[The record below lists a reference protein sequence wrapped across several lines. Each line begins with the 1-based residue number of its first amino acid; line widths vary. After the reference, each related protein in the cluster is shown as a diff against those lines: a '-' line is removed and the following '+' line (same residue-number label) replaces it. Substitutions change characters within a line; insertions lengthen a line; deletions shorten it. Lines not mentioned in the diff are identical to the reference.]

1 MSVIQNKRYMT
12 LSEITTEVR
21 NITGVDSTSVVSDA
35 VIHDLISEAQYQLCD
50 EANLLQGYAT
60 RNSVADTREYPMKNS
75 NSDEVTDWTAYQVN
89 LSGGNTASTSLEFMT
104 RIFRVDYDGDMC
116 QRIGINEISD
126 ISGDASLSNITT
138 SYAYY
143 IHDDKLGIFPTPTE
157 VKEIKVYYY
166 RLPHKM
172 FVDATC
178 DISSGS
184 ANVTMDLTTDVRE
197 GMIVQGSNIPF
208 DAQISSITNTTTF
221 VLSGNATGTA
231 SNQSFTFGKPEIDER
246 YQRILIYYP
255 CWRVSERLRDLNL
268 ISYFKNE
275 WLEQKQ
281 RVIMER
287 QSRDGSPILTVPYN
301 DF

>member
-1 MSVIQNKRYMT
+1 MT

-21 NITGVDSTSVVSDA
+21 NITGVDSTTVVSDA
-35 VIHDLISEAQYQLCD
+35 IIHDLINEAQFQLCD

-60 RNSVADTREYPMKNS
+60 RNSVADTSEYPLKDS
-75 NSDEVTDWTAYQVN
+75 NSDEVTDWTIYQTN
-89 LSGGNTASTSLEFMT
+89 LSGGSTSTTSLETMT
-104 RIFRVDYDGDMC
+104 RIFRVDYDGSIT

-126 ISGDASLSNITT
+126 IGDDASLSNITT

-143 IHDDKLGIFPTPTE
+143 MHDDKLGIFPTPTE

-166 RLPHKM
+166 RLPHLM
-172 FVDATC
+172 FSDATC
-178 DISSGS
+178 DITNSN
-184 ANVTMDLTTDVRE
+184 ADVTMDSTSLVRE
-197 GMIVQGSNIPF
+197 GMNVSGAEIGSPDKIVETV
-208 DAQISSITNTTTF
+208 ANTTTF
-221 VLSGNATGTA
+221 RMSANATTTTGGSVSDT
-231 SNQSFTFGKPEIDER
+231 TLIFGKPEIDER

>member
-1 MSVIQNKRYMT
+1 MT

-75 NSDEVTDWTAYQVN
+75 NSDEVTDWTIYQTN
-89 LSGGNTASTSLEFMT
+89 LSGGSTSTTSLETMT
-104 RIFRVDYDGDMC
+104 RIFRVDYDGSIT

-126 ISGDASLSNITT
+126 IGDDASLSNITT

-143 IHDDKLGIFPTPTE
+143 MHDDKLGIFPTPTE

-166 RLPHKM
+166 RLPHLM
-172 FVDATC
+172 FSDATC
-178 DISSGS
+178 DITNSN
-184 ANVTMDLTTDVRE
+184 ADVTMDSTSLVRE
-197 GMIVQGSNIPF
+197 GMNVSGAEIGSPDKIVETV
-208 DAQISSITNTTTF
+208 TNTTTF
-221 VLSGNATGTA
+221 RMSANATTTTGGSVANT
-231 SNQSFTFGKPEIDER
+231 TLIFGKPEIDER

>member
-1 MSVIQNKRYMT
+1 MT
-12 LSEITTEVR
+12 LTEITTEVR

-35 VIHDLISEAQYQLCD
+35 VIHDLINEAQYQLCD

-60 RNSVADTREYPMKNS
+60 RNSVVDTSEYAMKNS
-75 NSDEVTDWTAYQVN
+75 NVDVTDWTLFQNNTTGATT
-89 LSGGNTASTSLEFMT
+89 SGQSLESMT
-104 RIFRVDYDGDMC
+104 RIYRVDYDGSIC
-116 QRIGINEISD
+116 QRIGINEIND
-126 ISGDASLSNITT
+126 IADDSSMSNITT
-138 SYAYY
+138 DKAFY
-143 IHDDKLGIFPTPTE
+143 IHEDKLGIFPTPTE

-172 FVDATC
+172 LIEAVTAATSTTSSMTSTA
-178 DISSGS
+178 DLSIGMKMSGSKFPVGTVVKSIISATQFTTSISS
-184 ANVTMDLTTDVRE
+184 
-197 GMIVQGSNIPF
+197 
-208 DAQISSITNTTTF
+208 SSGGADTVAF
-221 VLSGNATGTA
+221 SE
-231 SNQSFTFGKPEIDER
+231 FEIDER

-281 RVIMER
+281 RVILER
-287 QSRDGSPILTVPYN
+287 QSRDGSTVLTVPYN

>member
-1 MSVIQNKRYMT
+1 M
-12 LSEITTEVR
+12 
-21 NITGVDSTSVVSDA
+21 
-35 VIHDLISEAQYQLCD
+35 
-50 EANLLQGYAT
+50 
-60 RNSVADTREYPMKNS
+60 
-75 NSDEVTDWTAYQVN
+75 
-89 LSGGNTASTSLEFMT
+89 
-104 RIFRVDYDGDMC
+104 
-116 QRIGINEISD
+116 
-126 ISGDASLSNITT
+126 
-138 SYAYY
+138 
-143 IHDDKLGIFPTPTE
+143 
-157 VKEIKVYYY
+157 KEIKVYYY

-184 ANVTMDLTTDVRE
+184 PNVTMDLTTDVRE
-197 GMIVQGSNIPF
+197 GMIVQGNNIPF

-221 VLSGNATGTA
+221 VLSGNATSTA

-246 YQRILIYYP
+246 YQIILIYYP

>member
-1 MSVIQNKRYMT
+1 MT
-12 LSEITTEVR
+12 LTEITTEVR

-35 VIHDLISEAQYQLCD
+35 VIYDLINEAQYQLCD

-60 RNSVADTREYPMKNS
+60 RNSVVDTSEYPMKTS
-75 NSDEVTDWTAYQVN
+75 NSDVVTDWSIYQTNLTGGTTA
-89 LSGGNTASTSLEFMT
+89 TTSLDQMT
-104 RIFRVDYDGDMC
+104 RIFRVEYDGSIC

-126 ISGDASLSNITT
+126 IPDDSSMSNITT
-138 SYAYY
+138 DKAYY
-143 IHDDKLGIFPTPTE
+143 IHDDKIGIFPTPTE

-172 FVDATC
+172 FQDATC
-178 DISSGS
+178 DLTNSSADITIDS
-184 ANVTMDLTTDVRE
+184 TTLLRE
-197 GMIVQGSNIPF
+197 GMSVTGEKLSGEYFIQT
-208 DAQISSITNTTTF
+208 ISSSTAFRLTASATTIDGAGHTNTTLAF
-221 VLSGNATGTA
+221 S
-231 SNQSFTFGKPEIDER
+231 KPEIDER
-246 YQRILIYYP
+246 YQRMLIYYP

-281 RVIMER
+281 RVLLER
-287 QSRDGSPILTVPYN
+287 QSRDGSTILTVPYN

>member
-1 MSVIQNKRYMT
+1 MT

-21 NITGVDSTSVVSDA
+21 NITGVDSTSVLADSI
-35 VIHDLISEAQYQLCD
+35 IHDLINEAQYQLCD

-60 RNSVADTREYPMKNS
+60 RNSVVDQRDYPMKTS
-75 NSDEVTDWTAYQVN
+75 NSDTVTDWTVYQTN
-89 LSGGNTASTSLEFMT
+89 LSEGNTASSSLEQMT
-104 RIFRVDYDGDMC
+104 RIYRVDFDGSIC
-116 QRIGINEISD
+116 QRIGINEIND
-126 ISGDASLSNITT
+126 IVDDSSLSNITT
-138 SYAYY
+138 SYAFY

-172 FVDATC
+172 FQDATC
-178 DISSGS
+178 DIDDNS
-184 ANVTMDLTTDVRE
+184 ADFTMDSTSLVRE
-197 GMIVQGSNIPF
+197 GMSVTGSLLSGEYTVATVTN
-208 DAQISSITNTTTF
+208 ATSIRLTASVNTTDGVDHDNTT
-221 VLSGNATGTA
+221 L
-231 SNQSFTFGKPEIDER
+231 TFGKPEIDER

-281 RVIMER
+281 RVILER
-287 QSRDGSPILTVPYN
+287 QSRDGSTVLTVPYN

>member
-1 MSVIQNKRYMT
+1 MT
-12 LSEITTEVR
+12 LTEITTEVR

-35 VIHDLISEAQYQLCD
+35 VIHDLINEAQYQLCD

-60 RNSVADTREYPMKNS
+60 RNSVVDTSEYAMKNS
-75 NSDEVTDWTAYQVN
+75 NVDVTDWTLFQNNTTGATT
-89 LSGGNTASTSLEFMT
+89 SGQSLESMT
-104 RIFRVDYDGDMC
+104 RIYRVDYDGSIC

-126 ISGDASLSNITT
+126 IADDSSMSNITT
-138 SYAYY
+138 DKAFY
-143 IHDDKLGIFPTPTE
+143 IHEDKLGIFPTPTE

-172 FVDATC
+172 LIEAITASASTTSSMTSTADLSIGMKMSGSRFSVGTVVKSIISATQFTTS
-178 DISSGS
+178 IASSSGGADTVAFS
-184 ANVTMDLTTDVRE
+184 E
-197 GMIVQGSNIPF
+197 F
-208 DAQISSITNTTTF
+208 
-221 VLSGNATGTA
+221 
-231 SNQSFTFGKPEIDER
+231 EIDDR

-281 RVIMER
+281 RVILER
-287 QSRDGSPILTVPYN
+287 QSRDGSTILTVPYN

>member
-1 MSVIQNKRYMT
+1 MT

-21 NITGVDSTSVVSDA
+21 NITGVDSTTVVSDA
-35 VIHDLISEAQYQLCD
+35 IIHDLINEAQYQLCD

-60 RNSVADTREYPMKNS
+60 RNSVADTREYPMKDS
-75 NSDEVTDWTAYQVN
+75 SSDEVTDWAIYQTN
-89 LSGGNTASTSLEFMT
+89 LSSGTTASTSLETMT
-104 RIFRVDYDGDMC
+104 RIFRVDFDGDMC

-143 IHDDKLGIFPTPTE
+143 IHDDKLGIFPTPNE

-208 DAQISSITNTTTF
+208 DAQVSSITNTTTF

-287 QSRDGSPILTVPYN
+287 QSRDGNPVLTVPYN

>member
-1 MSVIQNKRYMT
+1 MT

-21 NITGVDSTSVVSDA
+21 NITGVDSTSVLADSI
-35 VIHDLISEAQYQLCD
+35 IHDLINEAQYQLCD

-60 RNSVADTREYPMKNS
+60 RNSVVDQRDYPMKTS
-75 NSDEVTDWTAYQVN
+75 NSDTVTDWTVYQTN
-89 LSGGNTASTSLEFMT
+89 LSGGNTASSSLEQMT
-104 RIFRVDYDGDMC
+104 RIYRVDFDGSIC
-116 QRIGINEISD
+116 QRIGINEIND
-126 ISGDASLSNITT
+126 IVDDSSLSNITT
-138 SYAYY
+138 SYAFY

-172 FVDATC
+172 FQDATC
-178 DISSGS
+178 DIVDNST
-184 ANVTMDLTTDVRE
+184 NLTMDSTSLVRE
-197 GMIVQGSNIPF
+197 GMNVSGEKLVS
-208 DAQISSITNTTTF
+208 DLSVSSITNTTTI
-221 VLSGNATGTA
+221 VLDAQAQTTTGTNE
-231 SNQSFTFGKPEIDER
+231 SNTTLTFGKPEIDER

-281 RVIMER
+281 RVILER
-287 QSRDGSPILTVPYN
+287 QSRDGSTVLTVPYN

>member
-1 MSVIQNKRYMT
+1 MT

-21 NITGVDSTSVVSDA
+21 NITGVDSTSVLADSI
-35 VIHDLISEAQYQLCD
+35 IHDLINEAQYQLCD

-60 RNSVADTREYPMKNS
+60 RNSVVDQSEYPMKTS
-75 NSDEVTDWTAYQVN
+75 NSDTVTDWTIYQTN
-89 LSGGNTASTSLEFMT
+89 LSGGNTASSSLEQMT
-104 RIFRVDYDGDMC
+104 RIFRVEYDGSIC

-126 ISGDASLSNITT
+126 IPDDTSMSNITT
-138 SYAYY
+138 DKAYY

-172 FVDATC
+172 FQDATC
-178 DISSGS
+178 DIDHNS
-184 ANVTMDLTTDVRE
+184 ADITMDSTSLVRE
-197 GMIVQGSNIPF
+197 GMSVTGALMSDELFALTIT
-208 DAQISSITNTTTF
+208 SSTA
-221 VLSGNATGTA
+221 VRLSGNVTTTDS
-231 SNQSFTFGKPEIDER
+231 SNHDNTTLTFGKPEIDER

-281 RVIMER
+281 RVILER
-287 QSRDGSPILTVPYN
+287 QSRDGSTVLTVPYN

>member
-1 MSVIQNKRYMT
+1 MT

-21 NITGVDSTSVVSDA
+21 NITGVDSTSVLADSI
-35 VIHDLISEAQYQLCD
+35 IHDLINEAQYQLCD

-60 RNSVADTREYPMKNS
+60 RNSVVDQSEYPMKTS
-75 NSDEVTDWTAYQVN
+75 NSDTVTDWTVYQTN
-89 LSGGNTASTSLEFMT
+89 LSSGNTASFSLEQMT
-104 RIFRVDYDGDMC
+104 RIFRAEYDGSIC
-116 QRIGINEISD
+116 QRIGINEITD
-126 ISGDASLSNITT
+126 IPDDTSMSNITT
-138 SYAYY
+138 DKAYY
-143 IHDDKLGIFPTPTE
+143 IHEDKLGIFPTPTE

-172 FVDATC
+172 FQDATC
-178 DISSGS
+178 DTSGGS
-184 ANVTMDLTTDVRE
+184 ANVTMDDTTDVRE
-197 GMIVQGSNIPF
+197 GMSISGSNIS
-208 DAQISSITNTTTF
+208 AGTIVNSITNSTTI
-221 VLSGNATGTA
+221 VISAHAGGSG
-231 SNQSFTFGKPEIDER
+231 SNVTLTFGKPEIDER

-281 RVIMER
+281 RVILER
-287 QSRDGSPILTVPYN
+287 QSRDGSTVLTVPYN

>member
-1 MSVIQNKRYMT
+1 MT

-21 NITGVDSTSVVSDA
+21 NITGVDSTSVLADSI
-35 VIHDLISEAQYQLCD
+35 IHDLINEGHFQLCD

-60 RNSVADTREYPMKNS
+60 RNSVVDTSEYQMKDTNTL
-75 NSDEVTDWTAYQVN
+75 VTDWTLSQNN
-89 LSGGNTASTSLEFMT
+89 LDGAITTSLSLESMT
-104 RIFRVDYDGDMC
+104 RIYRVEYDGSIC

-126 ISGDASLSNITT
+126 IPDDSSMSNITT
-138 SYAYY
+138 DKAFY
-143 IHDDKLGIFPTPTE
+143 IHEDKLGIFPTPTE

-166 RLPHKM
+166 YVPHKM
-172 FVDATC
+172 FVDATV
-178 DISSGS
+178 DVSNGS
-184 ANVTMDLTTDVRE
+184 TDVTMDSTTDVRP
-197 GMIVQGSNIPF
+197 GMSIVGANIP
-208 DAQISSITNTTTF
+208 DNTIVRSITNTTT
-221 VLSGNATGTA
+221 VVITASATGTA
-231 SNQSFTFGKPEIDER
+231 SNQSVTFGKPEIDDR

-281 RVIMER
+281 RVILER
-287 QSRDGSPILTVPYN
+287 QSRDGSTILTVPYN